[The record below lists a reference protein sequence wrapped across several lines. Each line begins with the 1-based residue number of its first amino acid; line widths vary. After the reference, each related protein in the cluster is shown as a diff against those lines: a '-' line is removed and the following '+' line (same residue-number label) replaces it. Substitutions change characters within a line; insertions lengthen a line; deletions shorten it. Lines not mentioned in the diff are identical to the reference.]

1 MRQRER
7 DVDIAPRLAPGGMY
21 IRNRASPST
30 RREAN
35 VNRE

>member
-21 IRNRASPST
+21 IRKRAV
-30 RREAN
+30 A
-35 VNRE
+35 VDA